1 MKVINE
7 ELLVKSPVVTVQVY
21 AYNKE
26 KYIRECLDSVVGQ
39 ETDFEYD
46 ILIMQNPGT
55 DKTREIC
62 LEYQKKY
69 PEKIILVLREENMG
83 FYYNYFEAERT
94 SRGKYIARCDAD
106 DYWCDMKK
114 LQKQVDFLESH
125 PEYGCCYTKSRNY
138 DDETGQFTD
147 DSLPWKGFKAEL
159 LRDSIQQPSIMYRK
173 DLVNQ
178 YLDEIKPEG
187 RGWKMEDTPR
197 NLWLAYHTNVERLDD
212 VTTIYRV
219 VNNSASH
226 QTDYA
231 KQEAYHKSILDIRLF
246 FYNLYC
252 PGEKDLI
259 KPLYNDFYNRN
270 IYAAYRLK
278 KMDAFLKNLL
288 KFRFVDFKTSFRHA
302 VMLIK
307 LPIKIILNK

>member
-46 ILIMQNPGT
+46 ILVMQNPGT

-125 PEYGCCYTKSRNY
+125 PDYGCCYTKSRNY
-138 DDETGQFTD
+138 DDETGKYSD
-147 DSLPWKGFKAEL
+147 GSLPWGGFKSEL
-159 LRDSIQQPSIMYRK
+159 LKDSIQQPSIMYRK

-197 NLWLAYHTNVERLDD
+197 NLWLAYNTKIARLDD

-226 QTDYA
+226 QTDYT
-231 KQEAYHKSILDIRLF
+231 KQEAYHKSILNIRLF
-246 FYNLYC
+246 FYNMYC
-252 PGEKDLI
+252 PGETYLLNQ
-259 KPLYNDFYNRN
+259 LYNDFYNRN

-278 KMDAFLKNLL
+278 QMEAFWINLY
-288 KFRFVDFKTSFRHA
+288 KFKFVDFKTSFRHV

-307 LPIKIILNK
+307 LPIKILMNK

>member
-1 MKVINE
+1 MKVFDE
-7 ELLVKSPVVTVQVY
+7 KLLVKSPVVTVQVY

-46 ILIMQNPGT
+46 VLIMQNPGT

-69 PEKIILVLREENMG
+69 PEKIILVLREQNMG

-125 PEYGCCYTKSRNY
+125 NDYGCCYTKSKNY
-138 DDETGQFTD
+138 DDETGVFTE
-147 DSLPWKGFKAEL
+147 DSLPWRGFKAEL
-159 LRDSIQQPSIMYRK
+159 LRDSIQQPSIMYK
-173 DLVNQ
+173 ASLVRQ

-197 NLWLAYHTNVERLDD
+197 NLWLAYNTKVARIDD
-212 VTTIYRV
+212 MTTVYRI

-226 QTDYA
+226 QIDYT
-231 KQEAYHKSILDIRLF
+231 KQEAYHRSILDIRLF
-246 FYNLYC
+246 FYNRYC
-252 PGEKDLI
+252 PGETELI
-259 KPLYNDFYNRN
+259 TPLYNNYYNRN
-270 IYAAYRLK
+270 ILAAYRLNNFH
-278 KMDAFLKNLL
+278 ALWQNIV
-288 KFRFVDFKTSFRHA
+288 KFKFVDIRTSLRHLS
-302 VMLIK
+302 MLIK

>member
-1 MKVINE
+1 MKIVNE
-7 ELLVKSPVVTVQVY
+7 QLLVKEPVVTVQVY

-39 ETDFEYD
+39 ETNFDYD
-46 ILIMQNPGT
+46 ILIMHNPGT
-55 DKTREIC
+55 DKTQDIC

-125 PEYGCCYTKSRNY
+125 PDYGCCYTKSMNY
-138 DDETGQFTD
+138 DDETGKFCEG
-147 DSLPWKGFKAEL
+147 SLPWSGFKAEL

-173 DLVNQ
+173 DMIIR
-178 YLDEIKPEG
+178 YLEEIKPEG

-197 NLWLAYHTNVERLDD
+197 NLWLSYNTKIERLED
-212 VTTIYRV
+212 VTTVYRV

-226 QTDYA
+226 QTVFS
-231 KQEAYHKSILDIRLF
+231 KQEAYHHSILDIRLF
-246 FYNLYC
+246 FYKLYC
-252 PGEKDLI
+252 PDENDLL
-259 KPLYNDFYNRN
+259 KPLYNDYYSRN
-270 IYAAYRLK
+270 INSAYSLNDYK
-278 KMDAFLKNLL
+278 ALWQNIVKYNYTDL
-288 KFRFVDFKTSFRHA
+288 KTSIRH
-302 VMLIK
+302 LILLVK